1 MSDDSFA
8 WVRDQLT
15 GILGLDAA
23 DITKDSRFA
32 DDLDADSIDLIEM
45 VNAAEAT
52 FGVTVEEDQLYDIET
67 VGDFVRLLDARRS
80 A

>member
-1 MSDDSFA
+1 MPDDSFA

-15 GILGLDAA
+15 GILGLDAT
-23 DITKDSRFA
+23 DINKDSRFA

-52 FGVTVEEDQLYDIET
+52 FGVTIEEDKLYDIET
-67 VGDFVRLLDARRS
+67 VGDFVRLLDARKP